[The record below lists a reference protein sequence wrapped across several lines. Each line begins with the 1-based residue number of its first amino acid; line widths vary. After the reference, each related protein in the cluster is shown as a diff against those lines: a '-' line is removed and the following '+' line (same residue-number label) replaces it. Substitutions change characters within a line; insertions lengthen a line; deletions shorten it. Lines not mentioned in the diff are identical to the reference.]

1 MTKLDEIDIKILNS
15 LQENSRKTVKELSAE
30 LNLSASPTFERIKKL
45 EKSGFI
51 KGYTAII
58 DAEKLGKKL
67 YAFAHISLKEH
78 SKKAVTEFTESI
90 LSIPQIMECHYTSG
104 DSDFIIKILVENMDA
119 YREFILTKLF
129 EMSNIGKIETYL
141 SLSVVKHTNSV
152 LLD

>member
-1 MTKLDEIDIKILNS
+1 MTKLDQIDIQILSS
-15 LQENSRKTVKELSAE
+15 LQENSRKTVKELSTE

-45 EKSGFI
+45 EKAGFI

-58 DAEKLGKKL
+58 DADKLGKKL

-78 SKKAVTEFTESI
+78 SKDAVNEFTANI

-129 EMSNIGKIETYL
+129 DMSNIGKVETYL
-141 SLSVVKHTNSV
+141 SLSVVKNTNAISLV
-152 LLD
+152 